1 MPTPTGDQ
9 VFISYSH
16 KDAPWRDDLDT
27 HLKPYLRGSS
37 IVSWSDQK
45 IAPGSEWFSEVQS
58 ALSESSSRRSVGE
71 PRFSGLRLYS

>member
-1 MPTPTGDQ
+1 MPPPTGDQ